1 MQKQNGSG
9 SRIRRTMRTMAIGMA
24 LILSAVAPTTGDL
37 GVVPPAASELQAQ
50 VYTERVVRIWRFD
63 ICWDTCPGTG
73 WCCYEL

>member
-9 SRIRRTMRTMAIGMA
+9 SRMRRTVRRTAIGMA
-24 LILSAVAPTTGDL
+24 LILTAVAPTTGDL

>member
-1 MQKQNGSG
+1 MQEQNSSD
-9 SRIRRTMRTMAIGMA
+9 SRIRRTVRTMAIGMA

-63 ICWDTCPGTG
+63 ICWDACPGTG

>member
-63 ICWDTCPGTG
+63 ICWDACPGTG